1 MLLHLQSAELLTGPY
16 WNGKALALMLALN
29 LIALAPRSGLLWS
42 PIFFDAG
49 RKITINFLLP
59 FIDFVPDGYW
69 GWLFPRTI

>member
-1 MLLHLQSAELLTGPY
+1 MLLLLQTAEILTGPY
-16 WNGKALALMLALN
+16 WNGRALALMLAPN

-42 PIFFDAG
+42 PISFDAG

-69 GWLFPRTI
+69 GCLLPRTI